1 MRTSSANAVARDALD
16 RRLDE
21 AEGFLM
27 LRMPQHALRVLQARP
42 LWATRQFRACLL
54 MGRAM
59 RQLGKCREAIKHLE
73 IAAAILP
80 DNPQVALDLAWCYKR
95 THQLAQ
101 AIDAL
106 DRAKQGAP
114 RLARVRYNLACYWS
128 LAGCRDRALDELR
141 IAVELRPS
149 YAFKAARD
157 VDFAPIRD
165 RAEFQSL
172 TASPAPLQPS

>member
-1 MRTSSANAVARDALD
+1 
-16 RRLDE
+16 
-21 AEGFLM
+21 
-27 LRMPQHALRVLQARP
+27 MPHHALRVLQARP

-59 RQLGKCREAIKHLE
+59 RQLGKCRDAIRHLE

-80 DNPQVALDLAWCYKR
+80 DNPQVALDLAWCFKR

-106 DRAKQGAP
+106 ERVKPMAP

-128 LAGCRDRALDELR
+128 LAGCHRQALDELR
-141 IAVELRPS
+141 SAVEMRPS

-157 VDFAPIRD
+157 ADFLPIREW
-165 RAEFQSL
+165 AEFQAL
-172 TASPAPLQPS
+172 TAAPSTPMQPS